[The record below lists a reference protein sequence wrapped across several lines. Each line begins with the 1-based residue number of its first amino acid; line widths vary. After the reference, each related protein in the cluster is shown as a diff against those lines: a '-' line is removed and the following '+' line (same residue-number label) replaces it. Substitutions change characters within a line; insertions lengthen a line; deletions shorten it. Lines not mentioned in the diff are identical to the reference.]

1 MQFFDIM
8 ADRFLTMTGFD
19 WHGKSGKKERTT
31 VNYKLSTKN
40 FFPIYAP
47 AAVGEGASSGLGSAK
62 GVGAGVGGCAG
73 AGDGLGNGGWAGK
86 GAGAGK
92 AGVPGV
98 FPGYPGSLKLL
109 PAPLAEAPVDCFT
122 VKLAAEFAGL
132 TVGWK
137 GTEPLALTLVLAEV
151 LEVVL
156 PEVELPDV
164 ELPEAG
170 WALPEFAFPALAL
183 PPLAFPALELP
194 LFELLEFELLE
205 LELLALALLVLPA
218 LTLGVRLV
226 EPLALALVFPEF
238 ALGVKLVEPPAL
250 ALESP
255 AFTLGVRLVEPLAGA
270 LAGTDAAAAAVD
282 VGFCAKAVRVPKMTK
297 AVRR

>member
-1 MQFFDIM
+1 
-8 ADRFLTMTGFD
+8 MTGFD

-73 AGDGLGNGGWAGK
+73 AGDGLGNGGWAGN

-98 FPGYPGSLKLL
+98 FPGYPGSFK
-109 PAPLAEAPVDCFT
+109 PRPTSLAEAPVDCFT
-122 VKLAAEFAGL
+122 VTLAAEFAGL
-132 TVGWK
+132 IVGWK

-170 WALPEFAFPALAL
+170 WALPEFAFPTLAL
-183 PPLAFPALELP
+183 PPLAFPALELL

-218 LTLGVRLV
+218 L
-226 EPLALALVFPEF
+226 
-238 ALGVKLVEPPAL
+238 
-250 ALESP
+250 
-255 AFTLGVRLVEPLAGA
+255 TLGVRLVEPLAGA